1 RAGVR
6 GLRSSRST
14 TSVRRPTMTKTLH
27 RSEDNAGTAPR
38 ASANVRH
45 LSRMELPGGGQVVI
59 QGQYAFVGH
68 QHRPDGTTI
77 LDVSDPRTPKIVSKL
92 MTSHP
97 MSHSHKV
104 RVVGDT
110 MLVNSDLEP
119 AAGRVQDYPV
129 RAVR

>member
-1 RAGVR
+1 
-6 GLRSSRST
+6 
-14 TSVRRPTMTKTLH
+14 MTETLH
-27 RSEDNAGTAPR
+27 RSQDNAGTEPR

-77 LDVSDPRTPKIVSKL
+77 LDVSDPRKPKIVSKL

-97 MSHSHKV
+97 LSHSHKV
-104 RVVGDT
+104 RVVDAIMGGWSAPSCWPIPSSSRARSGFRT
-110 MLVNSDLEP
+110 IRS
-119 AAGRVQDYPV
+119 AAFISMTSKTRPTPS
-129 RAVR
+129 